1 MKYKNKIVI
10 YASRF
15 SLLILFSCAAVMSPP
30 GGPKDVIP
38 PKLIETIP
46 PDGTTHFKGDKVE
59 LVFDEY
65 LDEDT
70 IERAVNILPSFDK
83 KLEFLY
89 KGKRI
94 YFEFPDSLFEDQTY
108 IISIN
113 ILPCYACFID

>member
-83 KLEFLY
+83 KLEFLWA
-89 KGKRI
+89 
-94 YFEFPDSLFEDQTY
+94 LFLTLY
-108 IISIN
+108 I
-113 ILPCYACFID
+113 F